1 MPVVKKV
8 YAVNVDDTGK
18 NFNFKRLSYTL
29 LDKSSSLT
37 LIHYTGDHTTATQ
50 FPHGNSK
57 PKGSKQYV
65 RSCPSVLQKAN
76 EIQDVP
82 SNVYKKMVA
91 EVDCANFHQ
100 PVLLPRDTTQ
110 IRNLQARNRQKFRL
124 THDSLYNLHE
134 LAYDL
139 DGFVSKITTYPNL
152 IVVCGLK
159 GIKEELDRLILTA
172 PDDSVLM
179 SYDTTF
185 QLGDFYLSPFLFK
198 HVLFKS
204 NPVVPAAFLLHERK
218 FKYVHKEL
226 MLQLK
231 EEIPSLATI
240 SSPVPIVVDD
250 ETALNT
256 AIDETLTGVHR
267 VRCWNHTINAVKL
280 WLRRHGAVSDEIPVY
295 VSNLRDLF
303 HQPSEEAYEN
313 KLSELK
319 MKWSDTFSEYYYNSI
334 HPEVSIPDMML
345 HIMCMIT
352 SAKPCIILHIIL
364 GNSKHC
370 YNFTH

>member
-8 YAVNVDDTGK
+8 YAVNVNDKGK
-18 NFNFKRLSYTL
+18 NVNFKRLSYTL
-29 LDKSSSLT
+29 IDNSSSLT

-50 FPHGNSK
+50 FAHGNSK
-57 PKGSKQYV
+57 LKGNKPYV
-65 RSCPSVLQKAN
+65 RSCPSLFQKAN

-82 SNVYKKMVA
+82 SYVYKKMVA
-91 EVDCANFHQ
+91 EVDCTNVHQ
-100 PVLLPRDTTQ
+100 SVLLPRDTTQ
-110 IRNLQARNRQKFRL
+110 IKNLQARNRRKLRL

-139 DGFVSKITTYPNL
+139 DGFVSKITTYPDL

-159 GIKEELDRLILTA
+159 GIKEELDRLILSS
-172 PDDSVLM
+172 PDDSILM

-198 HVLFKS
+198 HVLFES

-218 FKYVHKEL
+218 FKYVHMEL

-231 EEIPSLATI
+231 EEISSLSTI

-250 ETALNT
+250 EAALN
-256 AIDETLTGVHR
+256 AAVDETLPGIHR
-267 VRCWNHTINAVKL
+267 VRCWNHIINAMKL
-280 WLRRHGAVSDEIPVY
+280 WLRRHGSVSDEIPVY

-303 HQPSEEAYEN
+303 HQPSEEAYKN
-313 KLSELK
+313 KLDELK
-319 MKWSDTFSEYYYNSI
+319 MKWSDTFSEYYFNSI
-334 HPEVSIPDMML
+334 HPEVSIQ
-345 HIMCMIT
+345 HIVLCSVHEYFSET
-352 SAKPCIILHIIL
+352 LNH
-364 GNSKHC
+364 
-370 YNFTH
+370 FTH